1 MTPVQA
7 IIAKELRSYFVSP
20 VVYVAIAVFLLSFGF
35 LAYTLVDRTSTL
47 ALQQMQMGAGAAAQ
61 LNLNDLVFRPLTA
74 WTGFL
79 LFLVVV
85 PLLTMRLLA
94 EERKLRTFEFLM
106 TSPIRLNDIVVA
118 KFISVYIVLLGL
130 IGSTC
135 IVPLTLT
142 LFNDFEWNP
151 VLVNYLGL
159 ALQAGLFIAAGLFA
173 SALTE
178 NQIISALISFGLLF
192 LLWLLGV
199 AGMTL
204 GDSTSGNILAYLAFG
219 EHFGHFVSG
228 LVDTKD
234 LVYYASGIVLMLFLT
249 HRVLES
255 TRWK

>member
-1 MTPVQA
+1 MTPVYA
-7 IIAKELRSYFVSP
+7 IIRKELRSYFVSP
-20 VVYVAIAVFLLSFGF
+20 IVYVAIAVFLLSFGF
-35 LAYTLVDRTSTL
+35 LAYVLVERASTL
-47 ALQQMQMGAGAAAQ
+47 ALQQMQMGAGSAAQ

-74 WTGFL
+74 WTGL
-79 LFLVVV
+79 LIFLVVA

-94 EERKLRTFEFLM
+94 EERKIRTFEFLM
-106 TSPIRLNDIVVA
+106 TSPIRLNEIVAA
-118 KFISVYIVLLGL
+118 KFLSVYIVMLGL
-130 IGSTC
+130 IGSTS

-159 ALQAGLFIAAGLFA
+159 GLQAGLFIAAGLFA

-178 NQIISALISFGLLF
+178 NQIISALIGFGLLF

-204 GDSTSGNILAYLAFG
+204 GDTTSGNILSYLAFG

-228 LVDTKD
+228 LVDTRD
-234 LVYYASGIVLMLFLT
+234 LAYYASGMILMLFLT
-249 HRVLES
+249 HRVMES

>member
-47 ALQQMQMGAGAAAQ
+47 ALQQMQMGAEAAAQ

-118 KFISVYIVLLGL
+118 KFISVYIILLGL
-130 IGSTC
+130 IGSTY

>member
-47 ALQQMQMGAGAAAQ
+47 ALQQMQMGTGAAAQ

-94 EERKLRTFEFLM
+94 EERKLRTFELLM
-106 TSPIRLNDIVVA
+106 TSPARLNEIVVA
-118 KFISVYIVLLGL
+118 KFLSVYIIMLGL

-159 ALQAGLFIAAGLFA
+159 ALQAGLFIAVGLFA

-199 AGMTL
+199 AGMTF
-204 GDSTSGNILAYLAFG
+204 GDTTSGNILAYLAFG

-234 LVYYASGIVLMLFLT
+234 LVYYASGIALMLFLA